1 MQNASARTQL
11 RIAVCLQVE
20 GLEARVGRRGHI
32 KVRGGLPVT
41 PSSSSASP
49 VAPPVE
55 PSGTDRGAAPEG
67 INVAVQGLELRV
79 RNVYTGQQLFLKIF
93 KAFSWVFVT
102 NSSLFLVSMEGHT
115 FGNMSFAKLLFC
127 RC

>member
-1 MQNASARTQL
+1 
-11 RIAVCLQVE
+11 VQVE

-55 PSGTDRGAAPEG
+55 PSGTDSSAVLEG

-79 RNVYTGQQLFLKIF
+79 RNVYTGQQI
-93 KAFSWVFVT
+93 
-102 NSSLFLVSMEGHT
+102 LVSIHGHT
-115 FGNMSFAKLLFC
+115 TGDGSLPNMLFC
-127 RC
+127 TH

>member
-1 MQNASARTQL
+1 M
-11 RIAVCLQVE
+11 QVE

-41 PSSSSASP
+41 PSSTSASP

-55 PSGTDRGAAPEG
+55 PSGTDRGAVSEG

-79 RNVYTGQQLFLKIF
+79 RNVYTGQQI
-93 KAFSWVFVT
+93 
-102 NSSLFLVSMEGHT
+102 LVSVDGHT
-115 FGNMSFAKLLFC
+115 YGDGSLAILLFG
-127 RC
+127 RQ

>member
-1 MQNASARTQL
+1 M
-11 RIAVCLQVE
+11 QVE

-41 PSSSSASP
+41 PSSTSASS

-55 PSGTDRGAAPEG
+55 PSGTDRGAVPEG

-79 RNVYTGQQLFLKIF
+79 RNVYTGQQNVPKDF
-93 KAFSWVFVT
+93 
-102 NSSLFLVSMEGHT
+102 
-115 FGNMSFAKLLFC
+115 
-127 RC
+127 